1 MFGGGRADKRVGVS
15 VDPLRISIEAISA
28 QTQAMVRQEVGV
40 RVFKAAL
47 DAESATSL
55 QLIQMMNQTTG
66 IGTQFDAQA

>member
-1 MFGGGRADKRVGVS
+1 M
-15 VDPLRISIEAISA
+15 DPLRISIEAISA